1 MMTTSIYTINGT
13 WKTGLPASE
22 YKNSDIVLS
31 MLVDGDHTIL
41 AVEKV
46 GEKLQYVV
54 KNDYGFD
61 IKLGQFLPPLPEV
74 KKQMAILQDR
84 IFIEQG
90 GNDEQLFNM
99 MVGTIKMT
107 DSVAFAEQVATDMNL
122 HIMDFTSDTINNLF
136 FIEKS
141 EDGVNQVLC
150 WYYENKLLNKE
161 RFLSLKQSIYEKLE
175 TMLPEDM
182 IYPPLEKDSH

>member
-22 YKNSDIVLS
+22 YKSSGIVLY
-31 MLVDGDHTIL
+31 MVVDGDNTIL
-41 AVEKV
+41 GVETIA
-46 GEKLQYVV
+46 GELQYVV

-61 IKLGQFLPPLPEV
+61 IKLGHLLPPLPEV
-74 KKQMAILQDR
+74 KKQMAVLQER

-90 GNDEQLFNM
+90 GNDEALFNM

-107 DSVAFAEQVATDMNL
+107 DDVAFAEQVATDMNL
-122 HIMDFTSDTINNLF
+122 HVMDFTSDTINHLF

-141 EDGVNQVLC
+141 EDGVNHVLC

-161 RFLSLKQSIYEKLE
+161 RFISLRRSLYEKLE
-175 TMLPEDM
+175 ILLPYDM

>member
-1 MMTTSIYTINGT
+1 MMNTSIYTINGT
-13 WKTGLPASE
+13 WVTGLPASD

-161 RFLSLKQSIYEKLE
+161 RFLALKQSIYEKLE